1 MLASGIRLSHKH
13 GFASVGVGDIQLA
26 AGGQRQVFRD
36 GALVIARL
44 SRVDDGAVI
53 GAVDGDGHVLRDH
66 ATIAVID
73 GHGKRLGER
82 FTGLETLDVL
92 VGVVQVVGPVA
103 RIIDRERAIRT
114 LAAVVDGPGVRVG
127 RVNVG
132 DVDLAGSDQGAIFRD
147 CAVSLAGQDGDIV
160 GAHDRDHDLT
170 GRAISR
176 RNGEGLGQGL
186 ASAQALDS
194 RVVIGQVIRPLAIS
208 IDGERAMLASGIRLG
223 DKHGLT
229 GIGVGH
235 VELAA
240 GSQRQV
246 FRDGALVVARSR

>member
-1 MLASGIRLSHKH
+1 MLASGIRLGDKH
-13 GFASVGVGDIQLA
+13 GFARVGVGDIQLA
-26 AGGQRQVFRD
+26 AGSQRQVFGD
-36 GALVIARL
+36 GASIIARL
-44 SRVDDGAVI
+44 SRVDHGAVI
-53 GAVDGDGHVLRDH
+53 GAVDGDGHVLRH
-66 ATIAVID
+66 NPTVAVID
-73 GHGKRLGER
+73 GHGERFGKR

-176 RNGEGLGQGL
+176 LE
-186 ASAQALDS
+186 
-194 RVVIGQVIRPLAIS
+194 RP
-208 IDGERAMLASGIRLG
+208 GRCW
-223 DKHGLT
+223 
-229 GIGVGH
+229 
-235 VELAA
+235 
-240 GSQRQV
+240 
-246 FRDGALVVARSR
+246 

>member
-1 MLASGIRLSHKH
+1 MVTVTS
-13 GFASVGVGDIQLA
+13 F
-26 AGGQRQVFRD
+26 
-36 GALVIARL
+36 
-44 SRVDDGAVI
+44 
-53 GAVDGDGHVLRDH
+53 
-66 ATIAVID
+66 
-73 GHGKRLGER
+73 
-82 FTGLETLDVL
+82 ETTPPLPSSTVT
-92 VGVVQVVGPVA
+92 VNVSVVGPVA
-103 RIIDRERAIRT
+103 GVIDRERAIRT

-186 ASAQALDS
+186 ARAQALNG
-194 RVVIGQVIRPLAIS
+194 RVVVGQVVRPLAIG

-223 DKHGLT
+223 DKHGFARV
-229 GIGVGH
+229 GVGDIQ
-235 VELAA
+235 LAA
-240 GSQRQV
+240 AGLMTAPSSV
-246 FRDGALVVARSR
+246 PLMVTVTSFDTTPPLPSSTVTVNVSVNDSPDFRPWTSLLALSRL